1 MAVLQLLAG
10 KANVSA
16 CLQPHAPAT
25 YPVVELLNK
34 HAGLARGGELTGP
47 CMSYRNA
54 LQLFPIT
61 INLIR
66 IMDRKCPSVANAVWH
81 QLTEIL

>member
-1 MAVLQLLAG
+1 MPWQLAG
-10 KANVSA
+10 RANFSG
-16 CLQPHAPAT
+16 CLQPSGQLPI
-25 YPVVELLNK
+25 VLLSCSINVL
-34 HAGLARGGELTGP
+34 GEGEGGELTGP

>member
-1 MAVLQLLAG
+1 MLVLQLGDGLSLVPGVAI
-10 KANVSA
+10 
-16 CLQPHAPAT
+16 LLTIEAT
-25 YPVVELLNK
+25 V
-34 HAGLARGGELTGP
+34 RGTTGLTGLG
-47 CMSYRNA
+47 MSYRNA

-81 QLTEIL
+81 QLTEILW

>member
-1 MAVLQLLAG
+1 MCVLHVRVLQLGHLSQFGAQSSLPYLGSVWDTVRKGAG
-10 KANVSA
+10 STGL
-16 CLQPHAPAT
+16 CL
-25 YPVVELLNK
+25 
-34 HAGLARGGELTGP
+34 
-47 CMSYRNA
+47 CYRNA

-66 IMDRKCPSVANAVWH
+66 IMDRKCPFVANAVWH

>member
-1 MAVLQLLAG
+1 MPPQEELP
-10 KANVSA
+10 KPRSA
-16 CLQPHAPAT
+16 LGTRPLDEH
-25 YPVVELLNK
+25 
-34 HAGLARGGELTGP
+34 RGRGAELTGP
-47 CMSYRNA
+47 CVSYRNA
-54 LQLFPIT
+54 PQLFPIT